1 MADADLLG
9 APYTSETLELPDD
22 YEGPVISTLVHR
34 PAAGIPRGGVLHLH
48 GFCDYFFQT
57 PQADFFTAAGFDF
70 YALDLRK
77 YGRSLLPH
85 QTPNF
90 CLDLAEYYPELDQA
104 LSLIRSRDGHDRVI
118 VTGHSTGG

>member
-1 MADADLLG
+1 M
-9 APYTSETLELPDD
+9 
-22 YEGPVISTLVHR
+22 
-34 PAAGIPRGGVLHLH
+34 LHVH

-57 PQADFFTAAGFDF
+57 ATAEFFAALGYDF

-90 CLDLAEYYPELDQA
+90 CLDLAEYYAELDA
-104 LSLIRSRDGHDRVI
+104 AIALIRERDGHDRIARSAHTPPV
-118 VTGHSTGG
+118 G